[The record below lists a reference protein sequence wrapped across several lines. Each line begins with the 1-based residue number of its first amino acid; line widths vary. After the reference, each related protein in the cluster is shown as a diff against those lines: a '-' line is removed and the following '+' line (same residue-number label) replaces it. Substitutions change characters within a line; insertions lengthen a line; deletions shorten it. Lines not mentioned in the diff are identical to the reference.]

1 MADFGYDDTPLLP
14 GGKWHVHDGDRPQPK
29 IVTPADKAGAPPSD
43 AIVLFGGGD
52 LSGWESAKKRGEA
65 EWDLIDDTMRVKPGT
80 GDIKTKARLGDC
92 QLHVEFS
99 CPAELKGEGQGRGNS
114 GVFLMEIYEV
124 QVLDGYNNP
133 TYADGITASI
143 YGEYPPLVN
152 SCSKPGDWHTYDIL
166 WTGPRFEGT
175 KLLKPAYLTVIH
187 NGVVVHNHVE
197 VMSPTGHRDVYDYKA
212 HAPTAPLKLQ
222 DHGDLVSFR
231 NIWYRPMG
239 DYDET

>member
-1 MADFGYDDTPLLP
+1 MSNLGYSDTPLLP
-14 GGKWHVHDGDRPQPK
+14 GGKWHVHDGVRPQPR
-29 IVTPADKAGAPPSD
+29 IVTPAAKAGAAPSD
-43 AIVLFGGGD
+43 ATILFDGSSLD
-52 LSGWESAKKRGEA
+52 DWESAKRGPADWEI
-65 EWDLIDDTMRVKPGT
+65 IDDTMRVKPGT
-80 GDIKTKARLGDC
+80 GDIRTKEHLGDC

-99 CPAELKGEGQGRGNS
+99 CPAEIKGEGQGRGNS
-114 GVFLMEIYEV
+114 GVFLMGVYEV

-166 WTGPRFEGT
+166 WTAPRFDGVN
-175 KLLKPAYLTVIH
+175 LVSPAYITVIH

-197 VMSPTGHRDVYDYKA
+197 VMSPTGHRDVYHYKA
-212 HAPTAPLKLQ
+212 HAPTGPLKLQ

-231 NIWYRPMG
+231 NIWYRPIG
-239 DYDET
+239 NYDET